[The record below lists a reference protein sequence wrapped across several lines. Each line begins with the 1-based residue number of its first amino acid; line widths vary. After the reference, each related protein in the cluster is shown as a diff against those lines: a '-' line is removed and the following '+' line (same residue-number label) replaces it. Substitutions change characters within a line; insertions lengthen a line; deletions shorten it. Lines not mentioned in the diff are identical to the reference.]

1 MRNLKK
7 ILALALALVMTLS
20 LMTVANAFNDDKDID
35 AKYDE
40 AVTVLSALNVF
51 KGVNDG
57 SNFAPKQT
65 ITRAEVAAIIYRIV
79 TGDVADNQAGIYK
92 DYAKFKD
99 VAANHWAAGYI
110 GYCSN
115 AELIL
120 GDGTNF
126 YPDQTVTGYQALAMI
141 LRAVGY
147 DKNNEF
153 QGNGWEIRTA
163 STAQGLGI
171 LKNINQGTLGTA
183 ATREMVAEVLFQAI
197 LVPTVTYTP
206 ALGYSQYVSIVGGTK
221 NDSLGYK
228 TFKLLV
234 NTAREDDVWG
244 RPSTVWKL
252 DTAATFG
259 CWSTPSAGDKTLVS
273 IQDTPIKSYT
283 TAVTECDVAA
293 DYGFQSS
300 KTFDT
305 YTNGKIN
312 KGTDTLAAT
321 NTVAKIGA
329 QGRLTEVYADRIVYI
344 DTLLASV
351 TNVTNATFDAAGHL
365 RTPATITLAV
375 YDTNTTASA
384 GGNGSPVVS
393 TTTATTVTLNNGAVN
408 YTYTAGQMVLVN
420 AVQYTTGRVRTL
432 ATEQHVDI
440 LGVAQSMAGAQSVI
454 WYNASQH
461 TINNT
466 VYNDNNRFHLDQA
479 GIETSNHTWYFDS
492 YGNLIGATD
501 LLTQYTYGVVTN
513 IYWQNNAG
521 VGSAYANITYM
532 DGTTASAVK
541 VASIDMWQDTPTNS
555 YAQDCVPVYAL
566 SGNALN
572 VTIGTPNTV
581 GISTWSNDNN
591 YKNGTFVNNDMFRIS
606 TLADGSIVLDAVDE
620 MTQATIKTGVSWVGG
635 TASKGSTATNIYTN
649 ANTQYLVKNANG
661 TFTALTGFNS
671 IYNYTTGT
679 KATVDYVVGAD
690 GYVTYAFVTG
700 TPDAAT
706 NSKLVYVTSNNYAT
720 YLDANRITHYVV
732 TAVDIEGKAT
742 TVDTTDFNVVATLV
756 TGVNKVFYVTYTGD
770 NATAT
775 TEITTAATGVPA
787 YGATMSAIRLNGA
800 TVTGGVLSDLA
811 FANRY
816 NVTNATVF
824 QGDLT
829 ANMADRV
836 VYVVYDSATAIAKY
850 VYVSA
855 LPNTAAGNAKLVTW
869 ALPGGEVDVKV
880 VSAASVNV
888 APGQTVTVA
897 LYKSSNTP
905 WGNQGDNTY
914 TVTATGSASGAWV
927 VSNVRT
933 DGGTMTF
940 DVTAPAGL
948 TTNDTVTFS
957 W

>member
-40 AVTVLSALNVF
+40 AVTVLSELKVF

-79 TGDVADNQAGIYK
+79 TGDVNDTQAGIYK

>member
-40 AVTVLSALNVF
+40 AVTVLSDLKVF

-79 TGDVADNQAGIYK
+79 TGDVNDTQAGIYK

>member
-40 AVTVLSALNVF
+40 AVTVLSELKVF

-79 TGDVADNQAGIYK
+79 TGDVNDTQAGIYK

-99 VAANHWAAGYI
+99 VAQNHWAAGYI

-115 AELIL
+115 AKLIV

>member
-183 ATREMVAEVLFQAI
+183 ATREMVAEILFQAI

-252 DTAATFG
+252 DTATTFG
-259 CWSTPSAGDKTLVS
+259 CWSTPTAGDKTLVS

-312 KGTDTLAAT
+312 KGTDTLVAT

-375 YDTNTTASA
+375 YDTNTTAAA
-384 GGNGSPVVS
+384 GGNGSPVVG

-541 VASIDMWQDTPTNS
+541 VASIDVWNTSS
-555 YAQDCVPVYAL
+555 YADDCVPVYAL

-572 VTIGTPNTV
+572 VTTGTPNTV
-581 GISTWSNDNN
+581 GISTWSNDNAN
-591 YKNGTFVNNDMFRIS
+591 APSSFVSNDLFRIS
-606 TLADGSIVLDAVDE
+606 TLADGSIVLDAVNE
-620 MTQATIKTGVSWVGG
+620 MTAATVRTGVSAVTG
-635 TASKGSTATNIYTN
+635 TASKPTGASTTVYTN

-690 GYVTYAFVTG
+690 GYVTYAFVMG
-700 TPDAAT
+700 TPDATT

-742 TVDTTDFNVVATLV
+742 TVDTTNYTVVTTLV
-756 TGVNKVFYVTYTGD
+756 NGVGQVFYVTYTGD
-770 NATAT
+770 NATGAT
-775 TEITTAATGVPA
+775 AVPTTAIAVPA
-787 YGATMSAIRLNGA
+787 YGATMTAIRLDGA
-800 TVTGGVLSDLA
+800 TMNGGVIRGLGWQ
-811 FANRY
+811 NGY

-824 QGDLT
+824 QGDLS

-836 VYVVYDSATAIAKY
+836 VYVVYDLNTLIAKY

-905 WGNQGDNTY
+905 WSNQGDNTY
-914 TVTATGSASGAWV
+914 TVTATGSASGTWV

>member
-40 AVTVLSALNVF
+40 AVTVLSELKVF

-79 TGDVADNQAGIYK
+79 TGDVNDTQAGIYK

-183 ATREMVAEVLFQAI
+183 ATREMVAEILFQAI

>member
-40 AVTVLSALNVF
+40 AVTVLSNLKVF

-183 ATREMVAEVLFQAI
+183 ATREMVAEILFQAI

>member
-40 AVTVLSALNVF
+40 AVTVLSDLKVF

-384 GGNGSPVVS
+384 GGNGSPVVG

-541 VASIDMWQDTPTNS
+541 VASIDVWNTSS
-555 YAQDCVPVYAL
+555 YADDCVPVYAL
-566 SGNALN
+566 SNSALH
-572 VTIGTPNTV
+572 VTPATPNTV
-581 GISTWSNDNN
+581 GISTWSNDNAN
-591 YKNGTFVNNDMFRIS
+591 ATGSFVNNELFRIS
-606 TLADGSIVLDAVDE
+606 TLADGSIVLDAVSE
-620 MTQATIKTGVSWVGG
+620 MTAATVRTGVSAVTG
-635 TASKGSTATNIYTN
+635 TPNKPAGASTTVYTN

-671 IYNYTTGT
+671 IYNYTTGAQ

-690 GYVTYAFVTG
+690 GYVTYAFVMG

-742 TVDTTDFNVVATLV
+742 TVDTTNYTVVTTLV
-756 TGVNKVFYVTYTGD
+756 SGVGQVFYVTYTGD
-770 NATAT
+770 NATAA
-775 TEITTAATGVPA
+775 TAVPTSAIAVPA
-787 YGATMSAIRLNGA
+787 YGVNMAAIRLDGA
-800 TVTGGVLSDLA
+800 TMNGGVIRGLGWQ
-811 FANRY
+811 NGY

-824 QGDLT
+824 QGDLS

-836 VYVVYDSATAIAKY
+836 VYVVYDLNTLIAKY

>member
-40 AVTVLSALNVF
+40 AVTVLSNLKVF

>member
-40 AVTVLSALNVF
+40 AVTVLSELKVF

-183 ATREMVAEVLFQAI
+183 ATREMVAEILFQAI

>member
-1 MRNLKK
+1 M
-7 ILALALALVMTLS
+7 
-20 LMTVANAFNDDKDID
+20 
-35 AKYDE
+35 
-40 AVTVLSALNVF
+40 
-51 KGVNDG
+51 G
-57 SNFAPKQT
+57 
-65 ITRAEVAAIIYRIV
+65 
-79 TGDVADNQAGIYK
+79 
-92 DYAKFKD
+92 
-99 VAANHWAAGYI
+99 
-110 GYCSN
+110 
-115 AELIL
+115 
-120 GDGTNF
+120 
-126 YPDQTVTGYQALAMI
+126 
-141 LRAVGY
+141 
-147 DKNNEF
+147 
-153 QGNGWEIRTA
+153 
-163 STAQGLGI
+163 
-171 LKNINQGTLGTA
+171 
-183 ATREMVAEVLFQAI
+183 
-197 LVPTVTYTP
+197 
-206 ALGYSQYVSIVGGTK
+206 
-221 NDSLGYK
+221 
-228 TFKLLV
+228 
-234 NTAREDDVWG
+234 
-244 RPSTVWKL
+244 
-252 DTAATFG
+252 
-259 CWSTPSAGDKTLVS
+259 
-273 IQDTPIKSYT
+273 
-283 TAVTECDVAA
+283 
-293 DYGFQSS
+293 
-300 KTFDT
+300 
-305 YTNGKIN
+305 
-312 KGTDTLAAT
+312 
-321 NTVAKIGA
+321 
-329 QGRLTEVYADRIVYI
+329 
-344 DTLLASV
+344 
-351 TNVTNATFDAAGHL
+351 
-365 RTPATITLAV
+365 
-375 YDTNTTASA
+375 
-384 GGNGSPVVS
+384 

-541 VASIDMWQDTPTNS
+541 VASIDVWNTSS
-555 YAQDCVPVYAL
+555 YADDCVPVYAL

-572 VTIGTPNTV
+572 VTTGTPNTV

-948 TTNDTVTFS
+948 TTNDTVTFN

>member
-914 TVTATGSASGAWV
+914 TVTAAGSASGAWV